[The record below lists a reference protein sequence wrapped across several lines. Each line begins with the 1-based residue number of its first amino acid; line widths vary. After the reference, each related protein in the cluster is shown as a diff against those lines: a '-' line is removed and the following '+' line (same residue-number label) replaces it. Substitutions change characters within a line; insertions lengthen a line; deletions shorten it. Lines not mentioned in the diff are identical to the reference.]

1 MDKFIVFGLVYLFGF
16 MVTAIVSAISYDAR
30 KDINDILEQICEI
43 AHDGLMEASM
53 IRQDIEDCG
62 FVTERC
68 KAYYNALEICEGKLC
83 SILDLLKD

>member
-43 AHDGLMEASM
+43 AHDGLMDASM
-53 IRQDIEDCG
+53 IRQEC
-62 FVTERC
+62 EE
-68 KAYYNALEICEGKLC
+68 NPALNTAKNWREECENLEGKLC